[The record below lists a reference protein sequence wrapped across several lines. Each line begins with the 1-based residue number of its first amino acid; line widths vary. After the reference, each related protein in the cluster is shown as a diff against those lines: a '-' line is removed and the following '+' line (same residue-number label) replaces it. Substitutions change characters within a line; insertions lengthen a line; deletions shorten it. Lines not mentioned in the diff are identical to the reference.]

1 MLIVTETAKEKF
13 KETLKKHTT
22 DLETIIRI
30 IVSSTKP
37 NQLEFVLDEE
47 KEGDQTLVY
56 DENSKVLVIE
66 PELAQ
71 ELDGRIIDYRK
82 NSRSEGF
89 TISMPNH
96 SS

>member
-1 MLIVTETAKEKF
+1 MLTVTDTAKEKF

-22 DLETIIRI
+22 VPETIIRI

-47 KEGDQTLVY
+47 KEGDQVLVY
-56 DENSKVLVIE
+56 DDNSKVLVIG
-66 PELAQ
+66 PELAP
-71 ELDGRIIDYRK
+71 ELDGRIVDYQK
-82 NSRSEGF
+82 TFQVEGF
-89 TISMPNH
+89 TISMPIY